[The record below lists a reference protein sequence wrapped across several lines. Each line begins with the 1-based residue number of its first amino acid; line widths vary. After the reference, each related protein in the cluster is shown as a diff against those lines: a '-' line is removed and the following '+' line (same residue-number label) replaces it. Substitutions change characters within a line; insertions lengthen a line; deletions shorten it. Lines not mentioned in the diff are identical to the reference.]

1 MAGDG
6 LTRGLSE
13 MWRSVVLYLPSVVV
27 FLVILVIGYLLARLA
42 RTVTAKTLRRAGFD
56 RAVQR
61 GPAGRLL
68 RPGAPSATD
77 VCARLAFFVVLLFA
91 LQLAFGVFGPNP
103 ASDLINALLGW
114 LPQVFVGIVIV
125 VVTAAIAGAAHD
137 LILAVLGGL
146 GYARVLAKAVAAVI
160 VTLGVIAGLDQV
172 GIATSVTRPLLV
184 TILATVA
191 GVIIVGVGG
200 GLIRPMQ
207 QRWEGW
213 LDRAAAES
221 AAIREQARAYAEERA
236 RQSAAK
242 PSTSEEPPPPAAPSP
257 EASPGPEAPAAP
269 LVVADDRSSPPAA
282 DHTRPAEVRADT
294 DARGGPREPWKPAEE
309 LRDGHF
315 PAPAHGN
322 ADASGQ
328 AYSSGGGVA
337 RSADPG
343 HGSGN
348 RDLPDD
354 AEELAWEARW
364 AEEERRSREQDG
376 DETQV
381 IIASPAGSSDG
392 ERTTDLHPEE
402 RTTDLYADERTTD
415 LHADEPTTALDTV
428 LLSSDGAETTLLT
441 PGVRPA
447 RSPAPAD
454 NSGSE
459 PTTVLTAGPSTDEVT
474 VIRSPGTESGLQ
486 IVDDSGEERT
496 QVVPL
501 PPSRSEPERQPG
513 EGGADRASP
522 AVATT
527 PSHDDAADPDRT

>member
-6 LTRGLSE
+6 LSRGLSE
-13 MWRSVVLYLPSVVV
+13 MWRSVVLYLPSILV
-27 FLVILVIGYLLARLA
+27 FLVILVAGYLLARLA

-236 RQSAAK
+236 RQAAGQ
-242 PSTSEEPPPPAAPSP
+242 PSTVTEPPAPPVAPPVSASPASPPVAPSP
-257 EASPGPEAPAAP
+257 EVSPRAETEAALFAG
-269 LVVADDRSSPPAA
+269 ADDRLSPPAA
-282 DHTRPAEVRADT
+282 DGAGA
-294 DARGGPREPWKPAEE
+294 
-309 LRDGHF
+309 
-315 PAPAHGN
+315 
-322 ADASGQ
+322 
-328 AYSSGGGVA
+328 A

-343 HGSGN
+343 RGGEN
-348 RDLPDD
+348 RHFSDD
-354 AEELAWEARW
+354 TEELAWEARW
-364 AEEERRSREQDG
+364 AEEERRIREQDG
-376 DETQV
+376 DETQM
-381 IIASPAGSSDG
+381 IIASPAGSGD
-392 ERTTDLHPEE
+392 DE
-402 RTTDLYADERTTD
+402 RTTDLYSDEQTTD
-415 LHADEPTTALDTV
+415 LHAGDPTTDLH
-428 LLSSDGAETTLLT
+428 G
-441 PGVRPA
+441 G
-447 RSPAPAD
+447 
-454 NSGSE
+454 E
-459 PTTVLTAGPSTDEVT
+459 PTTVLTAGPSAEEVT

-486 IVDDSGEERT
+486 IVDGAGEERT

-501 PPSRSEPERQPG
+501 P
-513 EGGADRASP
+513 A
-522 AVATT
+522 
-527 PSHDDAADPDRT
+527 HDDDPTTEARPGGTGTN

>member
-6 LTRGLSE
+6 LSRGLSE
-13 MWRSVVLYLPSVVV
+13 MWRSVVLYLPSILV
-27 FLVILVIGYLLARLA
+27 FLVILVAGYLLARLA
-42 RTVTAKTLRRAGFD
+42 RTVTAKALRRAGFD

-103 ASDLINALLGW
+103 ASDLVNALLGW

-236 RQSAAK
+236 RQAAGQ
-242 PSTSEEPPPPAAPSP
+242 PSTATEPPAPPAAPPVSASPASPSPAAPSP
-257 EASPGPEAPAAP
+257 E
-269 LVVADDRSSPPAA
+269 SSPPAGTAAAAVAGA
-282 DHTRPAEVRADT
+282 DDRLAPPAADG
-294 DARGGPREPWKPAEE
+294 AGR
-309 LRDGHF
+309 
-315 PAPAHGN
+315 
-322 ADASGQ
+322 
-328 AYSSGGGVA
+328 AYSGDGVA

-343 HGSGN
+343 RGGEN
-348 RDLPDD
+348 RHFPDD
-354 AEELAWEARW
+354 TEELAWEARW
-364 AEEERRSREQDG
+364 AEEERRVREQDG
-376 DETQV
+376 DETQMIV
-381 IIASPAGSSDG
+381 ASPAGSGDD
-392 ERTTDLHPEE
+392 ENTTDLHPEE
-402 RTTDLYADERTTD
+402 RTTDLHAGEPTTGPHSGERTTDLYSDERTTD
-415 LHADEPTTALDTV
+415 LHGGEPTTALDTV
-428 LLSSDGAETTLLT
+428 RMSNDTAGTTILT
-441 PGVRPA
+441 PGVRPGQ
-447 RSPAPAD
+447 SPAGGP
-454 NSGSE
+454 SGPE
-459 PTTVLTAGPSTDEVT
+459 ETTVLTAGPSADEVT
-474 VIRSPGTESGLQ
+474 VIRSPGTASGLQ
-486 IVDDSGEERT
+486 IVDGAGEERT

-501 PPSRSEPERQPG
+501 P
-513 EGGADRASP
+513 A
-522 AVATT
+522 
-527 PSHDDAADPDRT
+527 HDDDPTTDSRPGGTGTN